1 VESCLKD
8 LGKTV
13 MQTAAPDKM
22 KRLTE
27 ALGFGPESD
36 SEEEQ
41 VSASKEAARNPR
53 KRRWTLKRA
62 ATTIQS
68 WYRSC
73 VMQYRWRLNVASLRN
88 EAAVKREKQL
98 RGLGGY
104 DTKTQSWQGFQPV
117 ASSSGTPLTLDYSGK
132 VASEPVWTSRYSLP
146 EGSSERQD
154 PTAAAS
160 VGRRRPL
167 IPVATEPA
175 RLPAHTES
183 EAAVGAPLSPGGV
196 DPAARQLQRDRKL
209 KRGRLCSA
217 CLLVWIMRCLTE
229 LQT

>member
-1 VESCLKD
+1 MENCLKD

-41 VSASKEAARNPR
+41 VSPSKEAARNPR

-117 ASSSGTPLTLDYSGK
+117 ASSSGTPLTLDCSGK

-146 EGSSERQD
+146 EGLSQRQA
-154 PTAAAS
+154 PTAVAR
-160 VGRRRPL
+160 GRRRPL
-167 IPVATEPA
+167 IPVATEPD

-183 EAAVGAPLSPGGV
+183 EAAVGGPLSPRGV

-209 KRGRLCSA
+209 KRGCF
-217 CLLVWIMRCLTE
+217 CFCPLLLIMQCPTE